1 MVLRTERDDLLAA
14 WRALAGN
21 SGADGWR
28 TIPITFG
35 GPCRLRAGRRFPG
48 NQEALLVGFGSARV
62 PPAVQLPQGQ
72 GFLVSRTDILGDGEQ
87 SRTWIALS
95 RQSAGSLDLFAL
107 MADDIVATLRGLT
120 DLEDGRRLQ
129 VFLSR
134 IRAWQDF
141 MRCGSDRVLGFE
153 AEIGLFGEIE
163 FLRDLIAE
171 LSASVAVDAWKG
183 PLDGI
188 HDFTFGA
195 GAIEVKCTA
204 SPNGFPAAIGSLEQ
218 LDDSRI
224 YPIFLAGVRLVSDGS
239 GRTLTEQVG
248 ELRGLLKDQ
257 PPVLAMFN
265 NLLIRAG
272 FLDGAAEDYVRRFS
286 RAEMRLMRVSDGFP
300 RLTRSNV
307 AAEIDKVRYELD
319 IDRIVTPEISL
330 AKSLEQLGV
339 I

>member
-1 MVLRTERDDLLAA
+1 MVLRTEMDELLAA

-21 SGADGWR
+21 SGTDGWR

-48 NQEALLVGFGSARV
+48 NQEALLVRFGSARV

-72 GFLVSRTDILGDGEQ
+72 GFLVSRADISGDGEQ

-107 MADDIVATLRGLT
+107 MADDIVTTLRRLK
-120 DLEDGRRLQ
+120 DLEDGRVLQ

-141 MRCGSDRVLGFE
+141 MRCGSDRALGLE
-153 AEIGLFGEIE
+153 GEIGLFGEIE
-163 FLRDLIAE
+163 ILRDLIAE
-171 LSASVAVDAWKG
+171 LSPSVAVDAWKG

-195 GAIEVKCTA
+195 GAIEVKSTA

-224 YPIFLAGVRLVSDGS
+224 FPIFLAGVRLAPDAS
-239 GRTLTEQVG
+239 GQTLSEQIG
-248 ELRGLLKDQ
+248 ELRGLLIDQ
-257 PPVLAMFN
+257 PPVLAMLN
-265 NLLIRAG
+265 DLLIRAG

-286 RAEMRLMRVSDGFP
+286 RAGVRIMRISDGFP

-319 IDRIVTPEISL
+319 IDRIVAPEISL
-330 AKSLEQLGV
+330 EKSLQQLGV
-339 I
+339 V